1 MIIRYLSLIGA
12 IWLSVARL
20 TAALPDVVKSLSIPD
35 TLKNKFINAASS
47 DKKVD
52 ALNEISFY
60 LINSDAELAVEFS
73 RNALRLADSLNYVN
87 GLFEANTNIG
97 IAFYRTSRFKQAL
110 TCLSSAEEIAKVIGS
125 KSLLA
130 SVYSNMALVYNSL
143 ADYEKS
149 LTYNFKALEIRTS
162 VDDTMAIAISLNN
175 LGMTYHLKSD
185 FIQARDYYGKAYE
198 IKFKQHDKDGMASTL
213 NNVGQLFFEM
223 YSDSTTWALDS
234 ALKYY
239 LKAYYQWNNTGNKV
253 GLSQVLPNIGNVYS
267 TQGINDKAI
276 DAYRAA
282 LNIQKQCKDSAG
294 IALTLYNIG
303 ISCYNKS
310 EYKEAKI
317 NFDQSVEIARKF
329 NISDLLKDNLKMLF
343 RIAGDSKDYKQ
354 AFDFANNY
362 MQLNDS
368 LNELNHQQLINEF
381 NGKYEYQMIENM
393 RLQKSIVHSR
403 MWFYILGGISL
414 LMLII
419 FIFTVVKKKNGELNN

>member
-1 MIIRYLSLIGA
+1 MIIRYLSLIA
-12 IWLSVARL
+12 VIWLSVARL
-20 TAALPDVVKSLSIPD
+20 TAALPDEVKSVSVPD
-35 TLKNKFINAASS
+35 TMKAKFFNAASFE
-47 DKKVD
+47 KKVD

-60 LINSDAELAVEFS
+60 VINSDAELAVGFS

-110 TCLSSAEEIAKVIGS
+110 TCLSTAEEIAKVIGS

-149 LTYNFKALEIRTS
+149 LKYNFQALEIRTS
-162 VDDTMAIAISLNN
+162 IDDTMAIAISLNN

-185 FIQARDYYGKAYE
+185 FIQARTYYQKAYE
-198 IKFKQHDKDGMASTL
+198 IKLKQYDKDGMASTL
-213 NNVGQLFFEM
+213 NNLGQLFFEM

-267 TQGINDKAI
+267 AQGIHDKAI
-276 DAYRAA
+276 DAYKAA
-282 LNIQKQCKDSAG
+282 LNIQKQSKDSAG
-294 IALTLYNIG
+294 IAMTLYNVG
-303 ISCYNKS
+303 ISCYYKS
-310 EYKEAKI
+310 EYKEAKN
-317 NFDQSVEIARKF
+317 NFDQSIQIARRF

-343 RIAGDSKDYKQ
+343 KLSGDSKDYKQ
-354 AFDFANNY
+354 AFEFANNY
-362 MQLNDS
+362 MQINDS
-368 LNELNHQQLINEF
+368 LNELNHEQLIKEF

-393 RLQKSIVHSR
+393 RLQKNIVHSR
-403 MWFYILGGISL
+403 MWFYILGGITL
-414 LMLII
+414 LMLIF
-419 FIFTVVKKKNGELNN
+419 FIITVVKKKNGEINN